1 MATTNAQ
8 MGGSSVMQQRASL
21 NPHVLMERHFNAFLS
36 IPLGI
41 AIGILTSIASRLWPS
56 TIPLVAL
63 LIITLSTSL
72 FLMQRC
78 INILNVKQLTIP
90 GFFYLVYLVMIFF
103 PSWFIALD
111 KPAPYRNAYLFAVIS
126 VLFTVPFGI
135 WIANR
140 VFRFRKNEI
149 RAFFSKPI
157 EEDKPSYHLRVVLGI
172 FLLGA
177 LALVFLYLSEV
188 RTVPLLAVL
197 KNPGAYYELS
207 QLREQ
212 SFKLLDTRLSYPY
225 FWLRVF
231 FFPFLIMLT
240 LGYYLRT
247 RHKGWLLFFLVSLGA
262 GTLYA
267 GFSLAKMPVAAIFL
281 MVALFIYVYR
291 SGQIGI
297 RFILLALGLIF
308 AFPLFVILT
317 VQYGMGVGL
326 LDAISGIFRRLF
338 YAPAY
343 VLYYYFEIFPD
354 QVGYLYGRSIG
365 KLAWLMGWEHFN
377 TANYVYRYLFPSGA
391 ESGLSNAA
399 FIGNLHADFGLLGVL
414 IGGLFVGFL
423 MQAIQIFILRRRKTI
438 LNLAVYTF
446 LIFAFW
452 LLNQTA
458 LPIVLLSNG
467 VILALILPWVIRA
480 LESFFRE
487 STGPWKKKGMA
498 AHVQRSI

>member
-1 MATTNAQ
+1 MLR
-8 MGGSSVMQQRASL
+8 GGYSGI
-21 NPHVLMERHFNAFLS
+21 FLAIFS
-36 IPLGI
+36 GI
-41 AIGILTSIASRLWPS
+41 TIGILASIASSIWPS
-56 TIPLVAL
+56 IISLITL
-63 LIITLSTSL
+63 LIVTFSVSL
-72 FLMQRC
+72 FFMQRYVD
-78 INILNVKQLTIP
+78 ILNIKQPTIP
-90 GFFYLVYLVMIFF
+90 GFFYLIYLVMIFF
-103 PSWFIALD
+103 PSFFIAID
-111 KPAPYRNAYLFAVIS
+111 KPAPYRDVYLLAVVS
-126 VLFTVPFGI
+126 VLFTMPFGI

-140 VFRFRKNEI
+140 AFRFHKNEI

-157 EEDKPSYHLRVVLGI
+157 EKGKPSYHLRVVLGI

-197 KNPGAYYELS
+197 KNPGAYYELA
-207 QLREQ
+207 QLREK
-212 SFKLLDTRLSYPY
+212 SFKLLDTQLSYPY
-225 FWLRVF
+225 FWLRTF

-240 LGYYLRT
+240 LGYYLQT
-247 RHKGWLLFFLVSLGA
+247 RRKGWLLFFLVSLGI

-281 MVALFIYVYR
+281 MVVLFIYVYR
-291 SGQIGI
+291 AGQIGI
-297 RFILLALGLIF
+297 RFILFAIGLIF

-317 VQYGMGVGL
+317 VQYGMGIGL
-326 LDAISGIFRRLF
+326 LDAVSGIFRRLF
-338 YAPAY
+338 YVPAH

-399 FIGNLHADFGLLGVL
+399 FIGNLNADFGLPGVL
-414 IGGLFVGFL
+414 IGGLVVGFL

-438 LNLAVYTF
+438 LNLVVYTF

-480 LESFFRE
+480 LESFFKQTVEFRE
-487 STGPWKKKGMA
+487 KK
-498 AHVQRSI
+498 QRGSVDEGRMKLGESL